1 MESDLKASWDRLC
14 DTLKESVDYV
24 FDPALGVDSSEQ
36 AEGLRHHLRLFFAAV
51 ERLME
56 NNDPDH
62 PELGW
67 AYPSKTGQDNPD
79 ALYMT
84 APLDLRHS
92 YRLTGRIDT
101 PRYLGLSLMGFRF
114 GRGTIQQILNIGS
127 PDLTDIGGGRMDVVF
142 SPEPDPGDHLG
153 DWYQLEPHQC
163 RLLVRQF
170 FSDWATEQRADL
182 HLECLDPGAPPARL
196 DPLQFAGTLDEIA
209 AEMSIVP
216 KFWTDYAVS
225 QRDRGEINSFE
236 HMAGRKV
243 SGVGYG
249 GSDQQAYGQCWYE
262 VGAEE
267 ALLLEVTPP
276 KCWYWNIQ
284 VGDTWFQSLDY
295 MNLLAT
301 LNDSQAHIDPD
312 GVLRVAI
319 SHVDPG
325 TCNWISLGGC
335 PQGAITYRWN
345 NADSVPVP
353 SLRLMPVSEVAEHLH
368 PDSPRVT
375 PQARRLSQA
384 ERRRHGLNRFT
395 R

>member
-1 MESDLKASWDRLC
+1 MESDLKASWYRLC

-101 PRYLGLSLMGFRF
+101 PRYLGLSLMDFRF

-127 PDLTDIGGGRMDVVF
+127 PDLTDIGGGRMDIVF

-262 VGAEE
+262 VGAQE

-295 MNLLAT
+295 MNLPAT

-325 TCNWISLGGC
+325 TSNWISLGGC